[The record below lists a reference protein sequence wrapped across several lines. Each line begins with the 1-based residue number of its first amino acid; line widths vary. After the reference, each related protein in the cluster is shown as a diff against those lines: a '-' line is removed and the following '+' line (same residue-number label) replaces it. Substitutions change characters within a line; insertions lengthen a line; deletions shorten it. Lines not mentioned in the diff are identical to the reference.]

1 MAKVAVQCLPWRIER
16 LWISLCKKY
25 PFIIIFLILDSL
37 LVMHAGT
44 FDNEDG
50 LYGKADD
57 EELENI
63 LSKGNSKPANNETS
77 YNEKGKK

>member
-1 MAKVAVQCLPWRIER
+1 
-16 LWISLCKKY
+16 
-25 PFIIIFLILDSL
+25 
-37 LVMHAGT
+37 MHAGT
-44 FDNEDG
+44 SDNEDG

>member
-1 MAKVAVQCLPWRIER
+1 
-16 LWISLCKKY
+16 
-25 PFIIIFLILDSL
+25 
-37 LVMHAGT
+37 MHAGT

-63 LSKGNSKPANNETS
+63 LSKGNSKPINNGTS